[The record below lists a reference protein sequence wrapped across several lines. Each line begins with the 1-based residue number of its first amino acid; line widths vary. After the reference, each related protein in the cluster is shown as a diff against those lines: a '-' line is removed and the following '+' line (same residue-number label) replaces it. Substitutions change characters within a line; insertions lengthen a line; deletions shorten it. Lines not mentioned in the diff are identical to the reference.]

1 MQCGSN
7 GDGVVDVENVISTAE
22 VLSER
27 KREGTQ

>member
-7 GDGVVDVENVISTAE
+7 SDGVVDVENVISTAE

-27 KREGTQ
+27 KRERTQ